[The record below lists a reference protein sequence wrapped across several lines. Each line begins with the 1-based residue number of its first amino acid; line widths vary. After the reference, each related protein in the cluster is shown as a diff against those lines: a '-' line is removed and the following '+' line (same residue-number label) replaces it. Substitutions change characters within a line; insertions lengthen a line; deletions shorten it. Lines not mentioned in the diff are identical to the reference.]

1 MKKITKVLAIVMSV
15 ATVGV
20 SSIGVEAASFG
31 VYYTPGAPSYNNN
44 LTESNEIKY
53 NGTGGVTVNVSSFNS
68 SSSAAYLYFT
78 GSSTLQNNS
87 FKSTENNSYIPIIG
101 TKPKQGQ
108 MITVTARIANYS
120 GNSISAF
127 GSVWA

>member
-44 LTESNEIKY
+44 LTDSNEITY
-53 NGTGGVTVNVSSFNS
+53 NGTSGVTVNISSFTS
-68 SSSAAYLYFT
+68 SSSDAYLYFT
-78 GSSTLQNNS
+78 GSSTLQNNI
-87 FKSTENNSYIPIIG
+87 FKSTENNSYIPITG
-101 TKPKQGQ
+101 TKPRKGQ
-108 MITVTARIANYS
+108 TMFVTARIANYS